1 MGNYVSLVLNILL
14 ALFIVAGVVCGLIR
28 GLRKTA
34 SRGIFLVLTS
44 IILLFV
50 SAPITNA
57 ILKIKINVDFTI
69 EESTLVGYHSI
80 NDCVTFFVK
89 VLLGEEFSIQ
99 NPEFVNV
106 ITSLPLL
113 VLNVFVYLI
122 LFIVCKYLLLPLD
135 YLFYKLTFAPKKK
148 KANLAFSS
156 FNNEFDDDSVESL
169 HEIMNKSNEENSTLN
184 TDITVE
190 DEVPITIDPFAQV
203 HSEDIGESENS
214 VEEVQSEGVDAYSDS
229 PSDGGVVFVKK
240 DTDYQTQGE
249 PVIKE
254 NFDKPSERELKRANK
269 KQKVNKHRWWGA
281 LVGAFV
287 GMFVMMNVCMP
298 IYGIMDIADELNGVK
313 IKNMSDSEIS
323 LSGLTDGNADQII
336 DNYDSSIFY
345 PISKYLGIEGV
356 SVAEFNY
363 LTTKKVNGKKIAL
376 KGDIKNIVTTI
387 SKADDLVGVYKEYT
401 SSGSIT
407 TLNQS
412 QISTLISG
420 SKDLLD
426 FARKVGLVDCVGDYI
441 IPVVCTVL
449 INNGTKFSENELVNK
464 MAINA
469 ISALAEESGIN
480 VFDETYN
487 ILDLVEYLNE
497 QGLLTRILQN
507 DFSDP
512 ITIIQNLDG
521 DFGEQFTTKLTKL
534 QTVNI
539 TMPYLLNIGL
549 NVLENSINYGYVE
562 NEYSISREDLT
573 NAFSNVVR
581 NAINVL
587 NSVDKSSNI
596 YLTTKSLEPI
606 GNLMQT
612 VKVSGIV
619 NEQTYTNLIDFAIEK
634 LQSVLAGLLPK
645 EMESYLLDEFVTNL
659 SKVDRWDEE
668 MKKISRAV
676 YKLRDGENGI
686 LGEKIKGEALRQGTS
701 INLDMKEE
709 TFENLGEALDILEGT
724 VLFGAVTTKEIDD
737 EKYQVSGTIS
747 MFLSL
752 LDYAEETIKKDIS
765 NISYHKIT
773 SVFDDVKNNLITSK
787 HTYDV
792 ENKFWESEMTDISSL
807 AIEIYGVLKS
817 GNFEVTEELGKGLD
831 KAKYS
836 ILFGNDAT
844 IQLMLSALDI
854 VQDGILGEDFEEK
867 YNDGS
872 DTSQNQ
878 VLNDKIYELFLEVKD
893 NLKSEYIKESVK
905 KISTFWQNEL
915 KYYKNLKNVADK
927 SSKLNT
933 VDDAK
938 SIAPDLD
945 NLYYSLTIPQRELYN
960 IIAFAI
966 DGIKN
971 ENATGDVDK
980 AINRVISNISSRLQS
995 EEYIASI
1002 TDFEDF
1008 WTIEFDHLASL
1019 MDIKFGDEGDYK
1031 IKDNLSSIGES
1042 LDMVVFGYEIKDN
1055 PMTEEIESG
1064 SVRKSYLLLANDL
1077 RDVLASAMDEVKVS
1091 ISSSFDDKV
1100 KTYIESAIDDIKLN
1114 VENTKD
1120 IPIVSFQKEMTHMQT
1135 LANLKIDSSMLVYP
1149 TGTDLEITAK
1159 LAENATKLD
1168 ALGRELDSIAFAYQ
1182 KQGSIYKYTDKINA
1196 NNTTNSS
1203 FVTRQIINNLI
1214 SGIFDIAKVET
1225 AGFPSTQEEMSN
1237 EQKEKTAFN
1246 NLIAEIQGNI
1256 KKTSDNDKVMSWQR
1270 ELSYVN
1276 SLIELNN
1283 GKEYDVDNVADNVGK
1298 NLDAIAFNVMADNA
1312 NKFDDIKYT
1321 DNGCEY
1327 IPQVSDGKFGGNSL
1341 FITRSAIKTLMSSY
1355 LSRVKE
1361 TFDGN
1366 EDDIEIEQKT
1376 LVNDIIDN
1384 STRVIAETDE
1394 NISGKYYKNTSTC
1407 LSQMSKIKKD
1417 IDEKIELFERG
1428 SSALTEENSLEI
1440 DELLED
1446 FQGDPIV
1453 GISLTRRVA
1462 LLILKKMDAPTKPIG
1477 IDNIDNAITYYN
1489 GLISFYTSRNTSDY
1503 NNVLEHYKT
1512 SETISEEYYPNPFVT
1527 LYKKI
1532 NNIL

>member
-14 ALFIVAGVVCGLIR
+14 ALFVVVGVVCGLIR

-50 SAPITNA
+50 TVPITNA
-57 ILKIKINVDFTI
+57 VLKIKLNVDFTI

-80 NDCVTFFVK
+80 NDCISFFVK

-113 VLNVFVYLI
+113 ILNVFVYLI
-122 LFIVCKYLLLPLD
+122 LFIVCKYLLLPLNH
-135 YLFYKLTFAPKKK
+135 LFYKLTFAPKKK
-148 KANLAFSS
+148 KTNLAFSS
-156 FNNEFDDDSVESL
+156 FNNEFDDNSVESL
-169 HEIMNKSNEENSTLN
+169 HEIMNKSNEESSALN
-184 TDITVE
+184 TDINIE

-203 HSEDIGESENS
+203 HSEDS
-214 VEEVQSEGVDAYSDS
+214 VDASSNDVASEQSNGTNEYSDTS
-229 PSDGGVVFVKK
+229 SDGGVVFVKK
-240 DTDYQTQGE
+240 DIDLNAQDE

-254 NFDKPSERELKRANK
+254 DFDKPSERELKRAK
-269 KQKVNKHRWWGA
+269 KKEKINKHRWWGA

-298 IYGIMDIADELNGVK
+298 IYGIMDIADELNDVK
-313 IKNMSDSEIS
+313 VKNMSDSEIS
-323 LSGLTDGNADQII
+323 LSGLTDGNSDQII

-345 PISKYLGIEGV
+345 PISKYLGIEGL
-356 SVAEFNY
+356 SLAQFDY
-363 LTTKKVNGKKIAL
+363 LTTKNVNGKKITL
-376 KGDIKNIVTTI
+376 KGDVKNIVTTI

-412 QISTLISG
+412 QISTLINS

-449 INNGTKFSENELVNK
+449 INNETMFSENALVNK

-469 ISALAEESGIN
+469 ITALAEESGIN

-487 ILDLVEYLNE
+487 ILDLAGYLNE

-521 DFGEQFTTKLTKL
+521 DFGEQFTSRLTKL

-573 NAFSNVVR
+573 NAFSNLVK

-587 NSVDKSSNI
+587 KSVDKSSNI

-619 NEQTYTNLIDFAIEK
+619 NEQTYANLIDFAIEK
-634 LQSVLAGLLPK
+634 LQSVLSGLLPK
-645 EMESYLLDEFVTNL
+645 EMEDYLLNEFVTNL

-668 MKKISRAV
+668 MKKISNAV
-676 YKLRDGENGI
+676 YKLRDNEKGI
-686 LGEKIKGEALRQGTS
+686 LGEKVEGETLRQGTS
-701 INLDMKEE
+701 INLDMKED

-737 EKYQVSGTIS
+737 GEYQVSGTIS

-752 LDYAEETIKKDIS
+752 LDYANETIKKDIS
-765 NISYHKIT
+765 NTSYHKIT
-773 SVFDDVKNNLITSK
+773 SVFENIKNNLITSK
-787 HTYDV
+787 HTYNMED
-792 ENKFWESEMTDISSL
+792 KFWESEMMDVSTL
-807 AIEIYGVLKS
+807 VIEIYGILKS
-817 GNFEVTEELGKGLD
+817 GDFDVTEELGRGLD
-831 KAKYS
+831 EAKNS
-836 ILFGNDAT
+836 ILFGNGAT
-844 IQLMLSALDI
+844 IQLMMSALDI
-854 VQDGILGEDFEEK
+854 VQDDILGEDFGDK

-872 DTSQNQ
+872 DTSKKQ
-878 VLNDKIYELFLEVKD
+878 VLNDKIYELFVEVKD
-893 NLKSEYIKESVK
+893 NLQSDYIKDSVSK
-905 KISTFWQNEL
+905 NSAFWQSEL
-915 KYYKNLKNVADK
+915 KYYKNLKNVAEN

-933 VDDAK
+933 IDDAK
-938 SIAPDLD
+938 DIAPDLD
-945 NLYYSLTIPQRELYN
+945 NLYNSLTIPQKELYN

-966 DGIKN
+966 DGITNK
-971 ENATGDVDK
+971 NATGDVDK
-980 AINRVISNISSRLQS
+980 AINSVISNISSRLQS

-1002 TDFEDF
+1002 TDFNNF

-1019 MDIKFGDEGDYK
+1019 MDIKFKDDGNYK
-1031 IKDNLSSIGES
+1031 IKDNLANIGEK
-1042 LDMVVFGYEIKDN
+1042 LDNVVFGYEIKDN
-1055 PMTEEIESG
+1055 PVTEEVESG
-1064 SVRKSYLLLANDL
+1064 SVRRSYLLLASDL
-1077 RDVLASAMDEVKVS
+1077 RSVLASAMNEVKVS
-1091 ISSSFDDKV
+1091 ISSSFDDKI
-1100 KTYIESAIDDIKLN
+1100 KIYIESAIDDIKLN
-1114 VENTKD
+1114 VENVKD
-1120 IPIVSFQKEMTHMQT
+1120 IPTVSFQKEMTHMQT
-1135 LANLKIDSSMLVYP
+1135 LANLEIDGSMLVYP

-1159 LAENATKLD
+1159 LEENATKLD
-1168 ALGRELDSIAFAYQ
+1168 ALGRQLDSIAFAYQ
-1182 KQGSIYKYTDKINA
+1182 KQGNIYKYTDKTSA
-1196 NNTTNSS
+1196 NDSTNSS

-1214 SGIFDIAKVET
+1214 SGIFDIAKVDT
-1225 AGFPSTQEEMSN
+1225 KDFLSTQEEMTN
-1237 EQKEKTAFN
+1237 EQTEKTAFN
-1246 NLIAEIQGNI
+1246 TLIESIQTNI
-1256 KKTSDNDKVMSWQR
+1256 LSVSSVDKVMSWQR

-1276 SLIELNN
+1276 LLIELNS
-1283 GKEYDVDNVADNVGK
+1283 GKEYNVNNVADNVGK
-1298 NLDAIAFNVMADNA
+1298 NLDAIAFNVMIDNA
-1312 NKFDDIKYT
+1312 GKFDDIKYT
-1321 DNGCEY
+1321 NNDCEY
-1327 IPQVSDGKFGGNSL
+1327 IPEVKDGNSL

-1361 TFDGN
+1361 TFDGTVS
-1366 EDDIEIEQKT
+1366 DIEKEQKE

-1394 NISGKYYKNTSTC
+1394 DISGNYYKNTSTC
-1407 LSQMSKIKKD
+1407 LSQMSKIKND
-1417 IDEKIELFERG
+1417 IDAKIDLFESG
-1428 SSALTEENSLEI
+1428 SSALDDKNSVGI

-1446 FQGDPIV
+1446 YQSDPIV
-1453 GISLTRRVA
+1453 GIALTRRVA
-1462 LLILKKMDAPTKPIG
+1462 LLILKKMDVPTKPTG
-1477 IDNIDNAITYYN
+1477 IDNIDSAINYYN

-1503 NNVLEHYKT
+1503 NNVSEHYKT

-1532 NNIL
+1532 NNVS